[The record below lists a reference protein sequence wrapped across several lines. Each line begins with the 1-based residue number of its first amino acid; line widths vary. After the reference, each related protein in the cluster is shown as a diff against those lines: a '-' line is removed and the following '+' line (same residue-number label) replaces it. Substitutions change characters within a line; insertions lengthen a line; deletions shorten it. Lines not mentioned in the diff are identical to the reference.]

1 MTEEIHFQS
10 GLGFIE
16 GPAWNAVSQ
25 ELSLVSISHGC
36 LYVLDSSGRVI
47 RKIKTDGGPNGLV
60 LSRDAAYI
68 AQNGGIFGAPGVT
81 RPCVQN
87 LKGDI
92 LEELFV
98 GDFNAPNDICFG
110 PDGRLYVTD
119 PASDKAL
126 FEPIEGRVLACD
138 ITTGRSVVVAEGRYF
153 PNGLAFDEL
162 GEHMYLAQTYSR
174 LVERFSFRDGSLHS
188 DGTFCQLAKGRPDG
202 MALDVEGNLWVC
214 TPGTGGL
221 EVFTSAGAPA
231 RRIEFGEGAMTTNCC
246 FGGHDM
252 KTLYVT
258 AAGIGTV
265 LALPVDIPGLGLR
278 QG

>member
-1 MTEEIHFQS
+1 MTGAINFQS

-25 ELSLVSISHGC
+25 QLSLVSISDGC
-36 LYVLDSSGRVI
+36 VYVLDHSGTVV
-47 RKIKTDGGPNGLV
+47 RKIKTGGGPNGLV
-60 LSRDAAYI
+60 LARDAAYV
-68 AQNGGIFGAPGVT
+68 AQNGGIFGASGVA
-81 RPCVQN
+81 RPCVQRS
-87 LKGDI
+87 KGDVI
-92 LEELFV
+92 DELFV

-119 PASDKAL
+119 PASDKAV
-126 FEPIEGRVLACD
+126 FEPIEGRVLVCD
-138 ITTGRSVVVAEGRYF
+138 LRSGRSEVVAEGRYF
-153 PNGLAFDEL
+153 PNGLAFDES
-162 GEHMYLAQTYSR
+162 GERMYLTHTYSR
-174 LVERFSFRDGSLHS
+174 LIERFSFRGGSLHS
-188 DGTFCQLAKGRPDG
+188 DGTLCEIAKGRPDG

-221 EVFTSAGAPA
+221 EVFTKAGAPI
-231 RRIEFGEGAMTTNCC
+231 RRIELGEGTMTTNCC

-265 LALPVDIPGLGLR
+265 LALLVDVPGLGLR